1 MVRSWVQHAKFVVK
15 EGDVELTLICIA
27 AARQIQGKDT
37 AKREFILCKNLAWYC
52 VILLYLFYNSSDLSL
67 SDVAPNWQWVSVKV
81 YSKELKKHIDPKVV
95 SQVLLHGGQRSQP
108 NPRPVSCTGML
119 GCWSCW
125 YHHSFD
131 TASSSS
137 KKKLCP
143 SMLPGVCALTWTGS
157 CSC

>member
-1 MVRSWVQHAKFVVK
+1 
-15 EGDVELTLICIA
+15 VELTLICIA

-37 AKREFILCKNLAWYC
+37 AKREFILCKN
-52 VILLYLFYNSSDLSL
+52 
-67 SDVAPNWQWVSVKV
+67 DVAPNRQWVSVKV